1 MDKRPFFVHYPAIPL
16 LVCFIIGI
24 IVGHTYCLSINYN
37 WLIGL
42 TTLFLCFGLIFRR
55 HYQIQTVS
63 ILITSFIVG
72 IFTIVLHE
80 RQYLIQL
87 PVPQEVCKAIVID
100 EPIDNGKAYRADLS
114 IVSGS
119 LKGRKVRAYFQKDSM
134 NRANEALQVGAGL
147 ILYTSFTSP
156 RNHGKT
162 NFDYIT
168 YLKTR
173 GIVAQTYV
181 DKESWMSSKVS
192 LSTFS
197 RLDKVRLYFLCLRH
211 RLLSK
216 YRDLGMAGQGLAVAQ
231 AVTLGD
237 KSCITS
243 SMRDLYS
250 QTGTSH
256 LLALSGMHLGIVFSF
271 LVLGTNRRRLGMV
284 RSLLSILAIWAYV
297 FLVGTPISVVRAAIM
312 FTIYII
318 ISLSNREN
326 LSINSLAFTA
336 FIMLYIN
343 PFMLYDIGFQL
354 SFLAVTSILLLYRPI
369 TSLCPFM
376 FKCLPVISYF
386 FQLSFLS
393 IAAQIGT
400 LPLVVYYF
408 GCISLYF
415 LPANIVVVPI
425 ILIVLYTSIIL
436 LAFSFIHPLAI
447 MASSVV
453 MTLIYAAHSFL
464 STVSSWPYA
473 TIDNIYISIHQV
485 ILAYVII
492 ICAYWLCII
501 QVRAYLRQKM

>member
-42 TTLFLCFGLIFRR
+42 ATLFLCLCLIFRR

-80 RQYLIQL
+80 RQYLIPL

-100 EPIDNGKAYRADLS
+100 EPIDNGKTYRADLS

-119 LKGRKVRAYFQKDSM
+119 LKGRKVRAYFQKDSV
-134 NRANEALQVGAGL
+134 NQANEALQVGAGL
-147 ILYTSFTSP
+147 ILYASFTSP

-181 DKESWMSSKVS
+181 DKESWMPSKVS

-197 RLDKVRLYFLCLRH
+197 RLDKVRLYFLRLRH

-237 KSCITS
+237 KSGITS

-284 RSLLSILAIWAYV
+284 RSLFSILAIWSYV

-318 ISLSNREN
+318 ISFSNREN

-369 TSLCPFM
+369 ASLCPFM
-376 FKCLPVISYF
+376 FKSPPVISYF

-408 GCISLYF
+408 GRISLYF

-453 MTLIYAAHSFL
+453 MTLIYVAHSFL

-492 ICAYWLCII
+492 ISAYWLCII